1 MKKLGIIGAMK
12 VEVETLQ
19 NAMTGKRIQTI
30 AGMDFCEG
38 LLEGLPAVVV
48 ECGVGKVNAAVC
60 AQILCSC
67 YQISHLVNT
76 GVAGSLNAKLDICDL
91 LVSKDAMY
99 YDVDCQYVGY
109 APCVLPGMPET
120 FEADDSLIGRA
131 FAAAES
137 IKPGHTHIGRVA
149 TGDCFVAKKELKEK
163 IVALTQ
169 ASCVEMEGAAIAHTA
184 YKNGVPFVI
193 LRAISDKADD
203 SAEMDY
209 PTFEANAAAFCARLT
224 EALARDLAQDE

>member
-67 YQISHLVNT
+67 YQISHLVN
-76 GVAGSLNAKLDICDL
+76 K
-91 LVSKDAMY
+91 
-99 YDVDCQYVGY
+99 
-109 APCVLPGMPET
+109 
-120 FEADDSLIGRA
+120 IGRA
-131 FAAAES
+131 SCRE
-137 IKPGHTHIGRVA
+137 RV
-149 TGDCFVAKKELKEK
+149 
-163 IVALTQ
+163 
-169 ASCVEMEGAAIAHTA
+169 
-184 YKNGVPFVI
+184 
-193 LRAISDKADD
+193 
-203 SAEMDY
+203 
-209 PTFEANAAAFCARLT
+209 
-224 EALARDLAQDE
+224 